1 MQLFSPA
8 QAVGYIALILGVTSF
23 LQKNDRRLKFFNA
36 VQSLVY
42 GLHFI
47 LLGHLPACASAL
59 VSSLRS
65 FLALRSRSLWLGALM
80 IAANLGLGV
89 AFVTSWAGWLPV
101 IGSCIATFAI
111 FAMRGIPFRLVLLA
125 STLLWLANAIVTG
138 SIGGTVLELANA
150 TINIS
155 TMIRLARS
163 QAASLSPSDELV
175 GA

>member
-1 MQLFSPA
+1 MQIFSPA
-8 QAVGYIALILGVTSF
+8 QVVGYIALALGVTSF
-23 LQKNDRRLKFFNA
+23 LQKNDQRLKFFNA

-47 LLGHLPACASAL
+47 LLGHLPACASSL

-65 FLALRSRSLWLGALM
+65 FLALRYRSLWLGTAM
-80 IAANLGLGV
+80 IALNLGLGA

-111 FAMRGIPFRLVLLA
+111 FTMRGIPFRVVLLA
-125 STLLWLANAIVTG
+125 STLLWLANDIVTG
-138 SIGGTVLELANA
+138 SIGGTVLESANA
-150 TINIS
+150 VINIA
-155 TMIRLARS
+155 TMIRMARS
-163 QAASLSPSDELV
+163 PAVSLSPEDELV